1 MHRRALSVP
10 AQRALLDGLL
20 AGGDVLDFGCGRG
33 GDVRRLIG
41 AGVAARGW
49 DPHYRPDPPPAPA
62 TAVLCSYVLN
72 VVADPAERAAT
83 LRRAWMLAQ
92 DVLIVAVR
100 TDRETA
106 KVTGDAAGDGLLTSR
121 GTFQALLPAAGLADW
136 IGGVLGRRPI
146 PAGTGLMYVFRSEAA
161 RAGYLASRFAR
172 RATIPA
178 GPACPDGGAADV
190 LAAVSGWLAERGR
203 PPVPEEDPR
212 VCRAAE
218 QAFGGMGSA
227 AAAARALLEPGT
239 EVAAARR
246 AADDLLVFLALDAF
260 HGRTRAAD
268 LPPGAAADARAFFGS
283 CAAAR
288 TKSDL
293 LLAFLARRDL
303 MARAARASRVG
314 KITPTAL
321 YIHADAVR
329 LLRAPLRAYAA
340 CAELVAAR
348 PSATNLLK
356 LHHDRAA
363 VSFLAYPTFDKE
375 PHPQLDSAL
384 LVDLAARSA
393 GWTDYASRPNR
404 PVLHRKEEF
413 VGPDHPRAQAWRRL
427 TASEARAGLYR
438 DPSAIGTADGWQRV
452 LDAAGVGLRGHRL
465 VRSR

>member
-33 GDVRRLIG
+33 GDVRRLVG

-72 VVADPAERAAT
+72 VVADPAERAET

-100 TDRETA
+100 TDREAA
-106 KVTGDAAGDGLLTSR
+106 KVSGDAAGDGLVTSR

-136 IGGVLGRRPI
+136 IGGVLGCRPV
-146 PAGTGLMYVFRSEAA
+146 PAGTGLMYVFRSDAA
-161 RAGYLASRFAR
+161 RAGYLANRFAR
-172 RATIPA
+172 RDKPA
-178 GPACPDGGAADV
+178 GTAGHDDGAADV
-190 LAAVSGWLAERGR
+190 LAAVAGWLAERGR
-203 PPVPEEDPR
+203 PPVPEEDPG

-218 QAFGGMGSA
+218 QAFGGTARA
-227 AAAARALLEPGT
+227 AAAAHPLLEPGT
-239 EVAAARR
+239 VAAAARR

-268 LPPGAAADARAFFGS
+268 LPPSAAADARTFFGS
-283 CAAAR
+283 YAAAR
-288 TKSDL
+288 AKSDR

-303 MARAARASRVG
+303 MAKAARASRVG
-314 KITPTAL
+314 KLTPTAL
-321 YIHADAVR
+321 YVHADAVR
-329 LLRAPLRAYAA
+329 LLSAPLRAYAE

-348 PSATNLLK
+348 PPATNLLK

-363 VSFLAYPTFDKE
+363 VSFLTYPTFDRD

-393 GWTDYASRPNR
+393 AWTDYASRSNR
-404 PVLHRKEEF
+404 PLLHRKEEF

-438 DPSAIGTADGWQRV
+438 DPSEIGTADGWQRV
-452 LDAAGVGLRGHRL
+452 LDAAGVRLRGHRL
-465 VRSR
+465 VRVG